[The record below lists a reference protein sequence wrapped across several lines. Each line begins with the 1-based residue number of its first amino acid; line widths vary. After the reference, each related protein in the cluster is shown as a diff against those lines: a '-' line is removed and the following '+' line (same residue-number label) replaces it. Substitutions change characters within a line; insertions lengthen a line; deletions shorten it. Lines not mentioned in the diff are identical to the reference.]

1 MLRHARK
8 LPDKTTQ
15 FYKELNRLKRAAVCL
30 GGCSSLHDDEK
41 LFPIIL
47 YFLLQLCHVN
57 KLKLIVKKFAIKIN
71 LHSLQLHVSIV
82 YLYIYSELLNS
93 ASVILFVIFFIR
105 L

>member
-1 MLRHARK
+1 M
-8 LPDKTTQ
+8 
-15 FYKELNRLKRAAVCL
+15 
-30 GGCSSLHDDEK
+30 HDDEK
-41 LFPIIL
+41 LLPIIL